1 MLLQPAVSDA
11 RTSSCRGGGGRR
23 SRLLAERGQALLETA
38 LTLPLVLLVSI
49 SVFEFGRAYQTSQ
62 VITNA
67 AREGA
72 RVAILPN
79 ATAADVQSRV
89 VAYLRSGQLG
99 NPNSA
104 TVGVQLNAAMSI
116 GAATAS
122 ASTVTVSYPFSFMVL
137 NPVANLVIGGGPS
150 LGAPITLTSTAQM
163 RNEAQ

>member
-104 TVGVQLNAAMSI
+104 TVAVQLNAPMSI

-137 NPVANLVIGGGPS
+137 NPVANLVVGGPS